1 MPSTITSFPL
11 LGIVLAV
18 ASAGALALGNMM
30 QARGVRRGVIES
42 FGAKQFFALLRN
54 GPWVIGAMLIGAAVL
69 LQLASLTFAP
79 LIVVQPVGVVAL
91 VFASLLTARAT
102 HRRPSAKEVRAIA
115 TSVVGVAA
123 FVTVAAM
130 VSTQRTIQDRQLV
143 AILVALAVVL
153 CVAMVLAIVARG
165 RPMPAVLIVIAAGVF
180 SGFVATLGKTVIL
193 RVQTVLIHQDY
204 RFDSSNLLTLACL
217 IGIAI
222 SGGLSIYL
230 VQRAHTVNSPEVVVG
245 GLTVI
250 DPFVAVVLGIAILG
264 EAMGAPVWSMLV
276 LAAAGAVAVW
286 GVIDLARAQQANAS
300 EVSLGS

>member
-1 MPSTITSFPL
+1 MPSTIASFPL
-11 LGIVLAV
+11 LGIVLAI
-18 ASAGALALGNMM
+18 ASAAALALGNMM
-30 QARGVRRGVIES
+30 QARGVRRGGTGP
-42 FGAKQFFALLRN
+42 FGARQFFALLRN
-54 GPWVIGAMLIGAAVL
+54 GPWVMGAVLIGAAVL

-102 HRRPSAKEVRAIA
+102 HTRPSGKEMRAIA
-115 TSVVGVAA
+115 TSVVGVGA
-123 FVTVAAM
+123 FVTVAAL

-143 AILVALAVVL
+143 AILLTLAVVL
-153 CVAMVLAIVARG
+153 GVAIVVVIVQRG
-165 RPMPAVLIVIAAGVF
+165 RPVPAVLIVIAAGVF

-193 RVQTVLIHQDY
+193 RVQTVLTEGDY

-217 IGIAI
+217 VGIAI

-250 DPFVAVVLGIAILG
+250 DPFVAVVLGITILG
-264 EAMGAPVWSMLV
+264 EATGAPVWSLLL

-286 GVIDLARAQQANAS
+286 GVIDLARAQQASARDAPL
-300 EVSLGS
+300 EG

>member
-1 MPSTITSFPL
+1 MPSTIASFPV

-18 ASAGALALGNMM
+18 ASAAMLALGNMM
-30 QARGVRRGVIES
+30 QARGVRSGEAGA

-54 GPWVIGAMLIGAAVL
+54 RPWVIGALLIAAAIL

-102 HRRPSAKEVRAIA
+102 HRKPSRREMRAIA
-115 TSVVGVAA
+115 TSVIGVGA
-123 FVTVAAM
+123 FVTVAAL

-143 AILVALAVVL
+143 AILLTLAVVL
-153 CVAMVLAIVARG
+153 CVAIVLAVVGRG
-165 RPMPAVLIVIAAGVF
+165 HRMPAVLIVIAAGVF

-193 RVQTVLIHQDY
+193 RVQTVLTAQDY

-230 VQRAHTVNSPEVVVG
+230 IQRAHTVNSPEVVVG

-250 DPFVAVVLGIAILG
+250 DPFVAVVLGITILG
-264 EAMGAPVWSMLV
+264 EATGAPVWSLLV

-286 GVIDLARAQQANAS
+286 GVFDLARAQQASVSNAS
-300 EVSLGS
+300 LEN